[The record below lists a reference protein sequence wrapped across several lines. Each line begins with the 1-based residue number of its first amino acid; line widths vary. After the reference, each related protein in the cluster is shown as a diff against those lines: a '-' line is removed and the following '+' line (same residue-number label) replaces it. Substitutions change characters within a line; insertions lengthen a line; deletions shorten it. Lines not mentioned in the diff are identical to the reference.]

1 MTSKTSLLGRFFLTG
16 IYCRIPF
23 CLFELEKNIG
33 KNPVMARLSGKIRP
47 DFVEKSSSGQILKT
61 LIRYIPSEKHIY
73 FKVLFT
79 AKNIIV
85 KVDSALRII
94 VSYLAVCFIAVIFQ
108 WALKFRPIMIKMY
121 LIIYS
126 HAVLFMVSIIGHL
139 IFSIWNNDMW
149 RVCVIWLSV

>member
-1 MTSKTSLLGRFFLTG
+1 MEDSRRTIKTRNFYFQIQISLKLALWVVEAAIIPNLRLKTKSLIYFEQICNTLFCYLTFLSIWKMRLNLTMCSLGTTWKNIQQQGYAQSKT
-16 IYCRIPF
+16 
-23 CLFELEKNIG
+23 
-33 KNPVMARLSGKIRP
+33 M
-47 DFVEKSSSGQILKT
+47 Q
-61 LIRYIPSEKHIY
+61 H
-73 FKVLFT
+73 
-79 AKNIIV
+79 AKG
-85 KVDSALRII
+85 
-94 VSYLAVCFIAVIFQ
+94 CFIAVIFR